1 MQHPSNCLL
10 HMIHTIDKK
19 AKTSRTHFD
28 SVNEFVNLMEG
39 KDFKEHKDYVSGYI
53 SKDFTGVTSWT
64 EAADLQRQG
73 YIPKGGFD
81 LDIEVTPTIEPRD
94 TFVMD
99 YCGIF
104 PDVAVYLSGEPM
116 NMVNYMQQ
124 EAEVKVLKLAIQCN
138 CNGGVEAKRLIK
150 HSEEVFHAVRWAQ
163 SKGYQVEL
171 VALLYN
177 QMSSAT
183 ETFTIT
189 LMKQGDVLSASRI
202 AAAIHVSLFRCFWF
216 TWAYKTYGGAGSSM
230 RPPSIIDG
238 YHVIP
243 STEFKGGKSVADIIT
258 DILQQQETSI
268 PA

>member
-1 MQHPSNCLL
+1 VQHPNNCILN
-10 HMIHTIDKK
+10 MIHTIDKK

-28 SVNEFVNLMEG
+28 SVNEFISLMDS
-39 KDFKEHKDYVSGYI
+39 KAYKAHKEQTTCYI
-53 SKDFTGVTSWT
+53 SKDFTGVSNWS
-64 EAADLQRQG
+64 EAIDLQRQG

-81 LDIEVTPTIEPRD
+81 LDISVSPTIEARD
-94 TFVMD
+94 EFVMD

-116 NMVNYMQQ
+116 NMVNYVQQ
-124 EAEVKVLKLAIQCN
+124 EAEVRVLKLAIQCN
-138 CNGGVEAKRLIK
+138 CNGMTDAKEMIK

-163 SKGYQVEL
+163 SKGFQVEL

-177 QMSSAT
+177 DMGSVT

-202 AAAIHVSLFRCFWF
+202 AAAIHVSLFRCMWF
-216 TWAYKTYGGAGSSM
+216 TWAYAKYDSAGGSM
-230 RPPSIIDG
+230 NPPRIIDG

-243 STEFKGGKSVADIIT
+243 STEFKRGKSVT
-258 DILQQQETSI
+258 DIVSNILHQQETSI
-268 PA
+268 LA

>member
-1 MQHPSNCLL
+1 
-10 HMIHTIDKK
+10 MIHTINKK

-28 SVNEFVNLMEG
+28 SVNELISLMDSKAYE
-39 KDFKEHKDYVSGYI
+39 KHKNSIKGFI
-53 SKDFTGVTSWT
+53 SKDFTGVANWA
-64 EAADLQRQG
+64 EAIDLQRQG

-81 LDIEVTPTIEPRD
+81 LDISISPTLESRD

-116 NMVNYMQQ
+116 NMVNYVQQ

-138 CNGGVEAKRLIK
+138 CNGMTDASEMIK

-163 SKGYQVEL
+163 SKGFQVEL

-177 QMSSAT
+177 DMGSAT

-216 TWAYKTYGGAGSSM
+216 TWAYATYNNAGSSM
-230 RPPSIIDG
+230 IPPSIIDG

-243 STEFKGGKSVADIIT
+243 STEFKRGKSVTDIVSN
-258 DILQQQETSI
+258 ILQQQETSI

>member
-1 MQHPSNCLL
+1 
-10 HMIHTIDKK
+10 MIHTIDKK
-19 AKTSRTHFD
+19 AKTSRTHFE
-28 SVNEFVNLMEG
+28 SVNELSDLMNSKAYE
-39 KDFKEHKDYVSGYI
+39 KYKNDVKTYI
-53 SKDFTGVTSWT
+53 TMGFTGVSTWN
-64 EAADLQRQG
+64 EAMQLQRQG

-81 LDIEVTPTIEPRD
+81 LDISVSPTIENRD

-116 NMVNYMQQ
+116 NMVNYVNK

-138 CNGGVEAKRLIK
+138 CNGMTEASEMIQ

-177 QMSSAT
+177 HMGNAT
-183 ETFTIT
+183 ETFTIN

-202 AAAIHVSLFRCFWF
+202 AAAIHVSLFRCMWF
-216 TWAYKTYGGAGSSM
+216 TWAYATYKNAGSSM
-230 RPPSIIDG
+230 IPPSIIDG

-243 STEFKGGKSVADIIT
+243 STEFKRGKSVTEIVSN
-258 DILQQQETSI
+258 ILQKQESSI